1 TMSPETAGLASVA
14 SSSREIVGEHAYS
27 QAGPTGLN
35 LEREGRNAIGITK
48 PPKWLKGQSNS
59 VKSSNHQLLTGKTR
73 WYRWL
78 GSLSPSL
85 AVFVTFSILPGV
97 VCITIRITI
106 GNTISAADIPPA
118 TRTDAPCIAYEAAQ
132 FLQKQE
138 HSCIAQVKYRRHWT
152 TNSFS
157 HFPGCQNAPGFLMLE
172 RMGRTMYRC
181 HNGTLDFGTE
191 LLTKPYTI
199 D

>member
-1 TMSPETAGLASVA
+1 MIIACRKKLFGINHFASR
-14 SSSREIVGEHAYS
+14 S
-27 QAGPTGLN
+27 
-35 LEREGRNAIGITK
+35 ERA
-48 PPKWLKGQSNS
+48 
-59 VKSSNHQLLTGKTR
+59 QLLFMINIVRPTVIKILSPRVNFHNKCNYLLENR
-73 WYRWL
+73 WHRWL

-199 D
+199 DKLAEKVRKVLDRK

>member
-1 TMSPETAGLASVA
+1 
-14 SSSREIVGEHAYS
+14 
-27 QAGPTGLN
+27 
-35 LEREGRNAIGITK
+35 
-48 PPKWLKGQSNS
+48 
-59 VKSSNHQLLTGKTR
+59 
-73 WYRWL
+73 
-78 GSLSPSL
+78 
-85 AVFVTFSILPGV
+85 
-97 VCITIRITI
+97 